1 MVSVFSS
8 ARGGTATCISPA
20 VCASADCAQTYGEKD
35 PANHTGGTEI
45 RNRKA
50 ATCAEPGYTGDT
62 YCLGCGEMI
71 EAGSYTGKDAS
82 RHIGGTEIRNGV
94 TADCKTEGYT
104 GDKYCVGCDKLME
117 KETLIDPTGNH
128 PAAACA

>member
-1 MVSVFSS
+1 MEFLRNMVSVFSS
-8 ARGGTATCISPA
+8 ARGGTATYISPA

-94 TADCKTEGYT
+94 TADCKTGGVYR
-104 GDKYCVGCDKLME
+104 
-117 KETLIDPTGNH
+117 
-128 PAAACA
+128 